1 MKLISP
7 ALLALTL
14 FSAGALAVNNP
25 YQLTPEADV
34 ATLHQQTLPDFWRQ
48 HAVESAFKGKDGIT
62 TRYAALRQAK
72 VDRAILIVNGRVESY
87 LKYQELAWDLWRQ
100 GYSLYLID
108 HRGQGLSDRLLADQ
122 EKGYVDQFDDY
133 VLDLKQF
140 HDEVIAQ
147 DQPAKLFLLAH
158 SMGGAISARYL
169 ERWPGDIEA
178 AVLSSPM
185 MGINLGGLPKWLA
198 KGLAA
203 TIGTVGGWLGE
214 PPYGPGQGPYE
225 SHGFADNGLSHSAAR
240 YQAFRELYEQRPQ
253 IKLGGATAHWI
264 YQGLTGA
271 DAAVAEAGAIKTPL
285 LLLQAGDDGVV
296 DNAAQDAFCA
306 LARCEGG
313 KPLRIEGAWHELFME
328 ADPQRQA
335 ALNATLAFF
344 ARY

>member
-1 MKLISP
+1 MKLMSP

-48 HAVESAFKGKDGIT
+48 HAVESAFKGKDGVTI
-62 TRYAALRQAK
+62 RYAALRQAK

-108 HRGQGLSDRLLADQ
+108 HRGQGLSDRLLTDP

-225 SHGFADNGLSHSAAR
+225 SHDFADNGLSHSAAR

-271 DAAVAEAGAIKTPL
+271 DAAVAGAGAIKTPL
-285 LLLQAGDDGVV
+285 LLLQAGDDSVV

>member
-1 MKLISP
+1 MKINCLP
-7 ALLALTL
+7 LLALTL
-14 FSAGALAVNNP
+14 FSAGALAVNHAVP
-25 YQLTPEADV
+25 LTTEHEVPA
-34 ATLHQQTLPDFWRQ
+34 LYQQTLPDFWRQ
-48 HAVESAFKGKDGIT
+48 HAVEGAFKGKDGIT
-62 TRYAALRQAK
+62 IRYAALRQAK

-108 HRGQGLSDRLLADQ
+108 HRGQGLSGRMLVDP

-133 VLDLKQF
+133 VVDLKQF

-147 DQPAKLFLLAH
+147 DKPAKLFLLAH

-169 ERWPGDIEA
+169 ERWPGDIQA

-203 TIGTVGGWLGE
+203 TMGRVGGWFGE
-214 PPYGPGQGPYE
+214 APYGPGQGPYE
-225 SHGFADNGLSHSAAR
+225 DHGFADNELTHSEAR
-240 YQAFRELYEQRPQ
+240 YQAFRQVYAQHPQ
-253 IKLGGATAHWI
+253 IRLGGATAHWI
-264 YQGLTGA
+264 HQGIAGS
-271 DAAVAEAGAIKTPL
+271 DAAVADAGAIKTPL
-285 LLLQAGDDGVV
+285 LVLQAGDDSVV

-306 LARCEGG
+306 NARCEGG
-313 KPLRIEGAWHELFME
+313 KPLRIEGAWHELFIE

>member
-1 MKLISP
+1 MKINCLP
-7 ALLALTL
+7 LLALTL
-14 FSAGALAVNNP
+14 FSAGALAVNHAVP
-25 YQLTPEADV
+25 LTTEHEVPA
-34 ATLHQQTLPDFWRQ
+34 LYQQTLPDFWRQ
-48 HAVESAFKGKDGIT
+48 HAVEGAFKGKDGIT
-62 TRYAALRQAK
+62 LRYAALRQAK

-108 HRGQGLSDRLLADQ
+108 HRGQGLSGRMLADP

-133 VLDLKQF
+133 VVDLKQF

-147 DQPAKLFLLAH
+147 DKPAKLFLLAH

-169 ERWPGDIEA
+169 ERWPDDIQA

-203 TIGTVGGWLGE
+203 TMGRVGGWFGE
-214 PPYGPGQGPYE
+214 APYGPGQGPYE
-225 SHGFADNGLSHSAAR
+225 DHGFADNELTHSEAR
-240 YQAFRELYEQRPQ
+240 YQAFRQVYAQHPQ
-253 IKLGGATAHWI
+253 IRLGGATAHWI
-264 YQGLTGA
+264 HQGIAGS
-271 DAAVAEAGAIKTPL
+271 DAAVADAGAIKTPL
-285 LLLQAGDDGVV
+285 LVLQAGDDSVV

-306 LARCEGG
+306 NARCEGG
-313 KPLRIEGAWHELFME
+313 KPLRIEGAWHELFIE
-328 ADPQRQA
+328 ADPQRQV

>member
-1 MKLISP
+1 MKLMPP

-25 YQLTPEADV
+25 YQLTPETDV

-48 HAVESAFKGKDGIT
+48 HAVEGAFKGKDGVTI
-62 TRYAALRQAK
+62 RYAALRQAK

-108 HRGQGLSDRLLADQ
+108 HRGQGLSDRLLADP

-225 SHGFADNGLSHSAAR
+225 SHDFADNGLSHSEAR

-306 LARCEGG
+306 LAHCEGG

>member
-1 MKLISP
+1 MKLMSP

-48 HAVESAFKGKDGIT
+48 HAVESAFKGKDGVTI
-62 TRYAALRQAK
+62 RYAALRQAK

-87 LKYQELAWDLWRQ
+87 LKYQELVWDLWRQ

-108 HRGQGLSDRLLADQ
+108 HRGQGLSDRLLADP

>member
-1 MKLISP
+1 MKLMSP

-48 HAVESAFKGKDGIT
+48 HAVESTFKGKDGVTI
-62 TRYAALRQAK
+62 RYAALRQAK

-108 HRGQGLSDRLLADQ
+108 HRGQGLSDRLLADP

-140 HDEVIAQ
+140 HDEVIAP

-169 ERWPGDIEA
+169 ERWPDDIEA

-203 TIGTVGGWLGE
+203 TIGTVGCWLGE

-225 SHGFADNGLSHSAAR
+225 SHDFADNGLSHSAAR

-264 YQGLTGA
+264 YQGITGA
-271 DAAVAEAGAIKTPL
+271 DAAIADAGAIKTPL
-285 LLLQAGDDGVV
+285 LLLQAGNDSVV
-296 DNAAQDAFCA
+296 DNAAQDAFCTKA
-306 LARCEGG
+306 NCEGG
-313 KPLRIEGAWHELFME
+313 KPLRIEGAWHELFIE
-328 ADPQRQA
+328 SDDKRQP
-335 ALNATLAFF
+335 ALTAMLDFF

>member
-1 MKLISP
+1 MKLNHLP
-7 ALLALTL
+7 LLALTL

-34 ATLHQQTLPDFWRQ
+34 VTLHQQTLPDFWRQ
-48 HAVESAFKGKDGIT
+48 HAVESAFKGKDGVTI
-62 TRYAALRQAK
+62 RYAALRQAK

-169 ERWPGDIEA
+169 ERWPDDIEA
-178 AVLSSPM
+178 AALSSPM

-225 SHGFADNGLSHSAAR
+225 SHDFADNGLSHSEAR
-240 YQAFRELYEQRPQ
+240 YLAFRELYEQRPQ

-296 DNAAQDAFCA
+296 DNAAQDAFCV

>member
-1 MKLISP
+1 MKINCLP
-7 ALLALTL
+7 LLALTL
-14 FSAGALAVNNP
+14 FSAGALAVNHAVP
-25 YQLTPEADV
+25 LTTEHEVPA
-34 ATLHQQTLPDFWRQ
+34 LYQQTLPDFWRQ
-48 HAVESAFKGKDGIT
+48 HAVEGAFKGKDGIT
-62 TRYAALRQAK
+62 IRYAALRQAK

-108 HRGQGLSDRLLADQ
+108 HRGQGLSGRMLADP

-133 VLDLKQF
+133 VVDLKQF
-140 HDEVIAQ
+140 HDEVIAA
-147 DQPAKLFLLAH
+147 DKPAKLFLLAH

-169 ERWPGDIEA
+169 ERWPDDIQA

-203 TIGTVGGWLGE
+203 TMGKVGGWFGE
-214 PPYGPGQGPYE
+214 APYGPGQGPYE
-225 SHGFADNGLSHSAAR
+225 DHGFADNELTHSEAR
-240 YQAFRELYEQRPQ
+240 YQAFRQVYAQHPQ
-253 IKLGGATAHWI
+253 IRLGGATAHWI
-264 YQGLTGA
+264 HQGIAGS
-271 DAAVAEAGAIKTPL
+271 DAAVADAGAIKTPL
-285 LLLQAGDDGVV
+285 LVLQAGDDSVV

-306 LARCEGG
+306 NARCEGG
-313 KPLRIEGAWHELFME
+313 KPLRIEGAWHELFIE
-328 ADPQRQA
+328 ADPQRQV

>member
-1 MKLISP
+1 MKLMPP

-25 YQLTPEADV
+25 YQLTPETDV

-48 HAVESAFKGKDGIT
+48 HAVEGAFKGKDGVTI
-62 TRYAALRQAK
+62 RYAALRQAK

-108 HRGQGLSDRLLADQ
+108 HRGQGLSDRLLADP

-225 SHGFADNGLSHSAAR
+225 SHDFADNGLSHSEAR

>member
-1 MKLISP
+1 MKYFSLP
-7 ALLALTL
+7 LLALTL
-14 FSAGALAVNNP
+14 FSAGTLAVNNP
-25 YQLTPEADV
+25 YQLTTEADV
-34 ATLHQQTLPDFWRQ
+34 PALYQQTLPDFWRE
-48 HAVESAFKGKDGIT
+48 HAVEGEFKGKDGI
-62 TRYAALRQAK
+62 
-72 VDRAILIVNGRVESY
+72 AIRY

-108 HRGQGLSDRLLADQ
+108 HRGQGMSGRMLADK

-140 HDEVIAQ
+140 HDEVILA
-147 DQPAKLFLLAH
+147 DKPASLFLLAH

-169 ERWPGDIEA
+169 ERWPDDIRA

-198 KGLAA
+198 KGVTA

-214 PPYGPGQGPYE
+214 PPYGPGQGPYQDQ
-225 SHGFADNGLSHSAAR
+225 GFADNELTHSTAR
-240 YQAFRELYEQRPQ
+240 YQAFRQIYEQHPQ
-253 IKLGGATAHWI
+253 VKLGGATAHWI
-264 YQGLTGA
+264 HQGITGA
-271 DAAVAEAGAIKTPL
+271 DAAIADAGAIRTPL
-285 LLLQAGDDGVV
+285 LLLQAGEDSVV

-306 LARCEGG
+306 RARCEGG
-313 KPLRIEGAWHELFME
+313 KPLRIEGAWHELFIE

-344 ARY
+344 ARH